1 MKTKKAVV
9 FISGQSNAHA
19 HGQLLPESD
28 RITQPLSNVFSLDRD
43 PNQSFDIRGITWSG
57 FTTSGKNLGESQDHT
72 CSFGYY
78 LAKMW
83 QSAIDTGAALP
94 DLYIVQISIGSQGI
108 LNGMWNR
115 DKEKILIPGP
125 LGTVNI
131 ALFPLARH
139 IYSLVMAD
147 LHDPEV
153 LGFHWL
159 GSEQE
164 IWNEAYMS
172 PELDERYDHFFDSM
186 LSSIGVPCPVYFY
199 ETYLKLCCQ
208 RFGTPEKAAAGVN
221 AALYRQAKRLDATLV
236 RAQDSPFWNP
246 DASGF
251 GIFAPDN
258 AHYTARVQH
267 WYAQQFFDEI
277 CGRLLLC

>member
-19 HGQLLPESD
+19 HGQALPESE
-28 RITQPLSNVFSLDRD
+28 RIVKPLPNVFSLDRD
-43 PNQSFDIRGITWSG
+43 PNQSFDITGVVWSG
-57 FTTSGKNLGESQDHT
+57 FTTAGKNLGESQDHT
-72 CSFGYY
+72 CSLGYY

-83 QSAIDTGAALP
+83 QSAIDSGASLP

-115 DKEKILIPGP
+115 DREKVLVPGP

-131 ALFPLARH
+131 ALFPFAQH
-139 IYSLVMAD
+139 IYRLVMAD
-147 LHDPEV
+147 LEDPLL

-159 GSEQE
+159 GCEQE
-164 IWNEAYMS
+164 IWHEAYKS
-172 PELDERYDHFFDSM
+172 PELEERYDHFFDTM
-186 LSSIGVPCPVYFY
+186 LTAIGAPCPVYFY

-208 RFGTPEKAAAGVN
+208 RFGIPEEAAAGVN
-221 AALYRQAKRLDATLV
+221 TAIYRQAERLDATLV
-236 RAQDSPFWNP
+236 RAQDSPFWDP
-246 DASGF
+246 DAPGY

-258 AHYTARVQH
+258 GHYKAQVQH
-267 WYAQQFFDEI
+267 WYAQRFYD
-277 CGRLLLC
+277 GTLARLKL